1 MSLDLTPRAPESLLA
16 DVLSGKHKFVHEGVT
31 YWVKHETF
39 LEDASLEEFRAEK
52 EKELREQDLWI
63 TEEDKLLIAE
73 KSETWTRADEKEL
86 EKLKAHLIGQRNTL
100 KRLVIEAQKD
110 QVAAQIKKTEGKVLD
125 LSYRRRLAVGQTSE
139 HLVDRMVDHRRI
151 EATTFLDSALLTP
164 IGTVEE
170 DSPIA
175 RPYYAAY
182 NSFGDEAMKR
192 MAVLWAV
199 QRPLHLSEGGVD
211 SFYGK
216 PIIFCTNSQSKLLE
230 YARIVYNVHKNYTDM
245 PAEKSKD
252 FDAMMAYVDDVN
264 NKKKTVTKQKDSAE
278 TTAKAVHSQ
287 KELQEELRKDPKAT
301 TPAMMLAANGGK
313 KIGLKQL
320 I

>member
-1 MSLDLTPRAPESLLA
+1 MSLDSTLRAPESLLA
-16 DVLSGKHKFVHEGVT
+16 DILSGKHKFVHEGKT

-39 LEDASLEEFRAEK
+39 VEEAGLEDFRAEK
-52 EKELREQDLWI
+52 ERELREQDLWV
-63 TEEDKLLIAE
+63 TEEDKLLMAE
-73 KSETWTRADEKEL
+73 RSEIWTRADEREL
-86 EKLKAHLIGQRNTL
+86 EKLKSHLIGQRNTL
-100 KRLVIEAQKD
+100 KKLVIEAQKE
-110 QVAAQIKKTEGKVLD
+110 QVAAQIKKTEDKVLD
-125 LSYRRRLAVGQTSE
+125 LSYRRRVAIGQTSE
-139 HLVDRMVDHRRI
+139 HLVDRLVDHRRI
-151 EATTFLDSALLTP
+151 EATTFTDAELVTP
-164 IGTVEE
+164 IGEVEE
-170 DSPIA
+170 DSSIA

-182 NSFGDEAMKR
+182 NSFGDAAMKKV
-192 MAVLWAV
+192 AVLWAV
-199 QRPLHLSEGGVD
+199 QRPLHLSEGAVE

-216 PIIFCTNSQSKLLE
+216 PLIFCTSVQNRLLE
-230 YARIVYNVHKNYTDM
+230 YARIVYNINKNYTDM

-252 FDAMMAYVDDVN
+252 FDAMMAYVDDIN
-264 NKKKTVTKQKDSAE
+264 NKKKTATKQKDSAE